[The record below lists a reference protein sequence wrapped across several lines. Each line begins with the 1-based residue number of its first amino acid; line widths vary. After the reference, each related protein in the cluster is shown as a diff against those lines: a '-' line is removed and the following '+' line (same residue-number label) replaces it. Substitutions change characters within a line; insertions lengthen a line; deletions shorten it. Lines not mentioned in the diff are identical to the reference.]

1 MPLALQLLNPQTRP
15 MAQFDVYRHPIEE
28 WRELTPYVVDV
39 QSSWVSRSDLRLTVP
54 LLRKKLD
61 ASDNRLYPQFKIQGE
76 TLIFDTLSIVAYPA
90 QDLRGPIASLRA
102 EAEAVFSALDFAL
115 HGY

>member
-1 MPLALQLLNPQTRP
+1 
-15 MAQFDVYRHPIEE
+15 MAQFDVYRHPVEE

-39 QSSWVSRSDLRLTVP
+39 QSSWVSRSDMRLTVP

-61 ASDNRLYPQFKIQGE
+61 TADNRLYPQFQVQGE
-76 TLIFDTLSIVAYPA
+76 TLVFDTLSIVSYPS
-90 QDLRGPIASLRA
+90 QDLRSPIASLRGDA
-102 EAEAVFSALDFAL
+102 AGLFSALDFAL